1 MHRNPEKRWGF
12 LSVLLILLFLYGC
25 REPASTALDSAANI
39 SSTAT
44 STQTP
49 TITPTHTLANT
60 ITPQPSTT
68 PTITATPYRTLSPT
82 GTPTQAPLEPAVL
95 FDYKDINGKL
105 VDWSYF
111 HVTQIGY
118 SMQGE
123 VNDLWAFMA
132 FQLLDRAIH
141 QRSFTFLEETL
152 TVYYLNVAHEFKGEM
167 LQMQLVIGGTPDEN
181 IPIQDVPA
189 DGSAYVQVQ
198 VRDSDENFAPY
209 VTYRD
214 ANRDY
219 EYRDSTYPL
228 MFLTELQTLLASLP
242 DEVILLADH
251 PILFPHD
258 DWAQVKL
265 DMSRVSYLAARYQP
279 FFEFDDYDRLVD
291 QSDFAYAL
299 MDYLLD
305 GKAMPAG
312 IYAYSSQT
320 LIIIK
325 ND

>member
-1 MHRNPEKRWGF
+1 MDWNPVKRWGI
-12 LSVLLILLFLYGC
+12 LSVIFLLLALVGC
-25 REPASTALDSAANI
+25 QESVPTVSDSVVDN
-39 SSTAT
+39 SPTAT
-44 STQTP
+44 NTQSP
-49 TITPTHTLANT
+49 TITQTRTLANT
-60 ITPQPSTT
+60 ITPQPSRT
-68 PTITATPYRTLSPT
+68 PTITSTPYPTLNPT

-111 HVTQIGY
+111 HVTEIGY
-118 SMQGE
+118 DMHGE

-141 QRSFTFLEETL
+141 QRNFTFLDETV

-167 LQMQLVIGGTPDEN
+167 LQMQLVIGGAPGANVT
-181 IPIQDVPA
+181 IQDIPA
-189 DGSAYVQVQ
+189 DGSAYIQVQ
-198 VRDSDENFAPY
+198 VLDSSEDFAPFSIH
-209 VTYRD
+209 RD

-219 EYRDSTYPL
+219 EYRDSAYPL
-228 MFLTELQTLLASLP
+228 MFLTELQSLLASLP

-251 PILFPHD
+251 PILFPYD
-258 DWAQVKL
+258 DWTQIKL

-299 MDYLLD
+299 RDYLLE